1 MRKKVVYAL
10 TGLLAAVAVLS
21 GCGGEGGGVK
31 QRMLQQKPRK
41 KMRE

>member
-21 GCGGEGGGVK
+21 GCGGEGGVK